1 MSPSCFLWI
10 THTKRFLLLHYSFS
24 YNLFLLA
31 VNYPLSVVK
40 SQITV
45 CLSPMFDKLCTRHLY
60 SGYVLLNVSTVFISA
75 MDSLNE
81 CIYIY
86 LYIIDIIIL
95 MASEK
100 CLKLM
105 LKNEGFIYYMYFMCG
120 CAYIRV
126 VFSNDFFPILN
137 KL

>member
-1 MSPSCFLWI
+1 
-10 THTKRFLLLHYSFS
+10 
-24 YNLFLLA
+24 
-31 VNYPLSVVK
+31 
-40 SQITV
+40 
-45 CLSPMFDKLCTRHLY
+45 
-60 SGYVLLNVSTVFISA
+60 
-75 MDSLNE
+75 MDSLNVG
-81 CIYIY
+81 IYIY

-126 VFSNDFFPILN
+126 VFSYDFFPILN

>member
-1 MSPSCFLWI
+1 
-10 THTKRFLLLHYSFS
+10 
-24 YNLFLLA
+24 
-31 VNYPLSVVK
+31 
-40 SQITV
+40 
-45 CLSPMFDKLCTRHLY
+45 MFDKLCTRHLY

-86 LYIIDIIIL
+86 RYIIDIIIL

-105 LKNEGFIYYMYFMCG
+105 
-120 CAYIRV
+120 
-126 VFSNDFFPILN
+126 
-137 KL
+137 